1 MKIVDQKKM
10 NSSIYIN
17 GVQEQGDLAPFA
29 PKTHLRF
36 LKTPFGYLCSQM
48 SPESQSDDIF

>member
-1 MKIVDQKKM
+1 MKIVNQNKM

-17 GVQEQGDLAPFA
+17 GVQEQGAFAPFA

-36 LKTPFGYLCSQM
+36 LKTPLGYLCSQM
-48 SPESQSDDIF
+48 SPEIPVR